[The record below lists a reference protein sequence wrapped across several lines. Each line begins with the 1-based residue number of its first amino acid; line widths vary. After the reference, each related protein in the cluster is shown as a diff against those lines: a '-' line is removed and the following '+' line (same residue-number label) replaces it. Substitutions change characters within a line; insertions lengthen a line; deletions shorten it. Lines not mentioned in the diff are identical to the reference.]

1 MTTFKYTLID
11 NNIID
16 AIPIIIDS
24 VGNDNENSV
33 KSPKLGGT
41 KFNVCSTCNLTRENG
56 DMGHPGRTP
65 LRDDICIVKPGC
77 IKNILDTLNTL
88 KLCNSCYM
96 VKNNT
101 LFTAILEKYNFEY
114 NNNLK
119 KEILSLLKN
128 NRQGGI
134 KCNNENCQN
143 ITGTYKYNFKKGY
156 FYIKKIKDDIISN
169 KTIFTMLT
177 GIPDII
183 YKCVTVSYADSIIQ
197 PYKSFYANNIIIPVL
212 PSRPPNYFDN
222 KESHVM
228 TTKLGQLVG
237 TSQKS
242 KDESEV
248 QKIYNDIDNVKPNSP
263 YKTSN
268 MLVTLNIQVGGN
280 KKGSIVRSNIMA
292 RRSDNTSRCVAGPTM
307 DKIGYIY
314 IPKIVA
320 QTLTSSIYYNR
331 FTENIIRDM
340 LINDNNKIKY
350 ILLYRYDQLKPTTL
364 LKIKPQSRLNNLLK
378 MKYGDRIEVEL
389 ENNDIIL
396 FSRQPSLHK
405 FNIQAG
411 ICKIWD
417 NNTIATPTPIAN
429 SMNLDYDG
437 DEMNVYK
444 LKSSVSVESL
454 FTMLSVNMVKNNYNF
469 SPVFGLIQDQIISVH
484 MIFNI
489 KEFSLQEVI
498 YILGEYS
505 YYIRDITK
513 KTYSGSELLSLLFPD
528 NLTYE
533 GMFNN
538 GLITLKNISSKQVV
552 AQSYESFS
560 NILSQLKNNIYAVYF
575 IDVILYVARNFINL
589 YSFSVSLKDILP
601 DIHFIDDIQE
611 YVNNCC
617 KVIQYVSSK
626 YYIKKDHTIKLTYDE
641 MENIRIQNGNNII
654 SNVKNK
660 INDLFKDEKLNAIM
674 MMKNAGYKIT
684 IDELVTVL
692 GCTGQQGIDSDDIP
706 KPGIMGRVFDSAL
719 PSNLDI
725 ESLGF
730 VKSSTLKG
738 LTFKELGFH
747 MKYNSIKKILKITC
761 ETSSAGSIGRKLVKF
776 MEGVKVDH
784 FGRSVLNDDIIWYN
798 TNHIKMI
805 GGDISKVEILKP
817 TMSMINYGLIK
828 SIYDENKK
836 YFLSNFCTEI
846 NKEFIFP
853 INIKLEIQS
862 FYSID
867 NTPITDIDVL
877 RIIDDFIEY
886 VYINIYFYN
895 IDITWFKYILYTYLD
910 RNTIEKYNKIF
921 SKEIIMYIINKI
933 KMKLLNSLNPG
944 YPIGLEYAN
953 NIQEK
958 FTQQSLSSFHTTKK
972 SGTASTQLGFS
983 DFKDTVELSKKNKR
997 DIVTAYSIHKHKL
1010 EEIKK
1015 QMEYLCLKN
1024 FNPVINIIENV
1035 DSDMVISISIK
1046 KYYINEK
1053 ISLYHYLQM
1062 YIEFLENNKI
1072 IKSFW
1077 TSMKLK
1083 DNDITIIIGVK
1094 IKQPYNIN
1102 KIYMIKSIPVSVS
1115 KGKMSNI
1122 NLEIE
1127 DIIMYNRNLE
1137 EQNGY
1142 RLKFYMDNVS
1152 DLINFDTRDIYLELG
1167 PWFTYNAFGI
1177 QFAEYSI
1184 RRRLVSSTKE
1194 KSMEICYIILSKL
1207 MCLSSEMYNIKRIR
1221 EGKQNVI
1228 KTAIHGGSDAIT
1240 TASYNN
1246 IIDPNNDIYAQIL
1259 SSQIMKLG
1267 HGYYECYL
1275 NLNRYD
1281 NININSVSEQDI
1293 NIKSEIIENF

>member
-1 MTTFKYTLID
+1 MTTFKYTLLD

-16 AIPIIIDS
+16 SIPIVIDS
-24 VGNDNENSV
+24 IGNDNENSV

-65 LRDDICIVKPGC
+65 LKDICIVKPGC
-77 IKNILDTLNTL
+77 IKNIIDTLNTL
-88 KLCNSCYM
+88 KLCNNCFM
-96 VKNNT
+96 LKNNT
-101 LFTAILEKYNFEY
+101 LFTTILEKYNYEFSI
-114 NNNLK
+114 NLK
-119 KEILSLLKN
+119 REILNLLKN
-128 NRQGGI
+128 NKQGGI
-134 KCNNENCQN
+134 KCSNINCQN
-143 ITGTYKYNFKKGY
+143 ITGTYKYNTKKAY
-156 FYIKKIKDDIISN
+156 FYVKKQKDEIISN
-169 KTIFTMLT
+169 KSIYTMLN

-183 YKCVTVSYADSIIQ
+183 YKCVTPSYSDSQLQ
-197 PYKSFYANNIIIPVL
+197 PSKAFYVNNILIPVL

-292 RRSDNTSRCVAGPTM
+292 RRSDNTARCVAGPTM

-314 IPKIVA
+314 IPKSVA

-331 FTENIIRDM
+331 FTENIIRDL
-340 LINDNNKIKY
+340 LINDNSKIKY
-350 ILLYRYDQLKPTTL
+350 ILLYRFDQLKPTTL
-364 LKIKPQSRLNNLLK
+364 LKIKPQSRINNLLK
-378 MKYGDRIEVEL
+378 MRYGDRIEVEL
-389 ENNDIIL
+389 DDNDIIL

-411 ICKIWD
+411 ICKIWE

-437 DEMNVYK
+437 DEMNIYK
-444 LKSSVSVESL
+444 PKSSMAIEPI

-484 MIFNI
+484 MIYNI

-505 YYIRDITK
+505 YYIRDINK
-513 KTYSGSELLSLLFPD
+513 KTYSGKELLSLLFPD

-533 GMFNN
+533 NMFKN
-538 GLITLKNISSKQVV
+538 GEIILQNISSKQVV
-552 AQSYESFS
+552 AQSYDSFS
-560 NILSQLKNNIYAVYF
+560 NILSHLKNNIYAVYF

-601 DIHFIDDIQE
+601 NIYFVDEIQE

-617 KVIQYVSSK
+617 KVIQYMASK
-626 YYIKKDHTIKLTYDE
+626 YYTKKDHIMKLTYDE

-654 SNVKNK
+654 NNVKNK
-660 INDLFKDEKLNAIM
+660 INDLFKNEKLNAIM
-674 MMKNAGYKIT
+674 LMKNSGYKIT
-684 IDELVTVL
+684 LDELVTVL

-706 KPGIMGRVFDSAL
+706 KPGIMGRVFDSTL
-719 PSNLDI
+719 PSSLDI

-738 LTFKELGFH
+738 LSFKELAFH
-747 MKYNSIKKILKITC
+747 MKFNASKKILKITC

-784 FGRSVLNDDIIWYN
+784 LGRSVLNNDIIWYN
-798 TNHIKMI
+798 TNHIKMV
-805 GGDISKVEILKP
+805 GGDISKIEILKP
-817 TMSMINYGLIK
+817 SLEMVNYSIINKLYN
-828 SIYDENKK
+828 DNKK
-836 YFLSNFCTEI
+836 YLLNNFGTEI

-853 INIKLEIQS
+853 VNIKLELQS
-862 FYSID
+862 FYSKI
-867 NTPITDIDVL
+867 NTPISETEAL
-877 RIIDDFIEY
+877 KIIDEFIEY
-886 VYINIYFYN
+886 VYVNIYFYN
-895 IDITWFKYILYTYLD
+895 IDMTWFKYTLYTYMD
-910 RNTIEKYNKIF
+910 RSTIEKYNKIY
-921 SKEIIMYIINKI
+921 SKEIINYVINKI
-933 KMKLLNSLNPG
+933 KLKLLNSLNPG

-997 DIVTAYSIHKHKL
+997 DIVTAYSIHKYKL
-1010 EEIKK
+1010 EDIKK
-1015 QMEYLCLKN
+1015 QIEYLSLKN
-1024 FNPVINIIENV
+1024 LNPTINILEESE
-1035 DSDMVISISIK
+1035 DEMVISVSII
-1046 KYYINEK
+1046 KYYINDK

-1062 YIEFLENNKI
+1062 YIEYLENNKI
-1072 IKSFW
+1072 IKGFW
-1077 TSMKLK
+1077 IIMKL
-1083 DNDITIIIGVK
+1083 NNNNINVIFGVK
-1094 IKQPYNIN
+1094 IKIPYSIN
-1102 KIYMIKSIPVSVS
+1102 KIFMIKSIPVSVS

-1127 DIIMYNRNLE
+1127 DVIIYNDNLE

-1142 RLKFYMDNVS
+1142 TLKFYIDSVS
-1152 DLINFDTRDIYLELG
+1152 DFINFDTKDIHMELG

-1228 KTAIHGGSDAIT
+1228 KTAIHGSSDAIT
-1240 TASYNN
+1240 TAAYNN
-1246 IIDPNNDIYAQIL
+1246 VIDPNNDIYSQIL
-1259 SSQIMKLG
+1259 SNEIIKLG
-1267 HGYYECYL
+1267 HGYYDCYL

-1281 NININSVSEQDI
+1281 SINVNSVTEQDI
-1293 NIKSEIIENF
+1293 NIKSKIIENF

>member
-1 MTTFKYTLID
+1 MATFKYTLID
-11 NNIID
+11 NSIID
-16 AIPIIIDS
+16 AIPIVIDS
-24 VGNDNENSV
+24 IGNDNENSV

-65 LRDDICIVKPGC
+65 LRDICIAKSGC
-77 IKNILDTLNTL
+77 IKNVLDTLNKL
-88 KLCNSCYM
+88 KLCNSCLM

-101 LFTAILEKYNFEY
+101 LFSAIIEKYNNKY
-114 NNNLK
+114 NNDLK
-119 KEILSLLKN
+119 KEILLLLKN

-143 ITGTYKYNFKKGY
+143 ITGTYKYNQKKSY
-156 FYIKKIKDDIISN
+156 FFVKKQKDEIILN
-169 KTIFTMLT
+169 KTIYTMLI

-183 YKCVTVSYADSIIQ
+183 YRCVTPIYSDSILQ
-197 PYKSFYANNIIIPVL
+197 PYKAFYANNIIIPVL

-237 TSQKS
+237 ISQKS
-242 KDESEV
+242 RDESEV

-292 RRSDNTSRCVAGPTM
+292 RRSDNTSRCVAGPAM
-307 DKIGYIY
+307 DRIGYIY
-314 IPKIVA
+314 IPRIVA
-320 QTLTSSIYYNR
+320 KTLTSSIYYNR
-331 FTENIIRDM
+331 FTENMIKDM
-340 LINDNNKIKY
+340 LINNNDKIKY

-364 LKIKPQSRLNNLLK
+364 LKIKPQSRINNLLK

-389 ENNDIIL
+389 EDNDIIL

-454 FTMLSVNMVKNNYNF
+454 FTMLSVNMIKNNYNF
-469 SPVFGLIQDQIISVH
+469 SPIFGLIQDQIIAVH
-484 MIFNI
+484 MIYNI
-489 KEFSLQEVI
+489 KEFSLQDVI

-505 YYIRDITK
+505 YYIRDINK
-513 KTYSGSELLSLLFPD
+513 KTYTGKELLSLLFPD
-528 NLTYE
+528 NLTYD
-533 GMFNN
+533 GMFKN
-538 GLITLKNISSKQVV
+538 GEIILQNISSKQVV

-575 IDVILYVARNFINL
+575 IDVILYVARKFINL
-589 YSFSVSLKDILP
+589 RSFSVSLKDIIP
-601 DIHFIDDIQE
+601 DIYFIDDIQE

-617 KVIQYVSSK
+617 KIIQYVASK
-626 YYIKKDHTIKLTYDE
+626 YYIKKDHIIKLTYDE

-654 SNVKNK
+654 SSVKNK
-660 INDLFKDEKLNAIM
+660 INDLFKNEKLNAIM
-674 MMKNAGYKIT
+674 MMKNSGYKIT

-706 KPGIMGRVFDSAL
+706 KPGIMGRVFDSTL
-719 PSNLDI
+719 PSSLDI

-730 VKSSTLKG
+730 VKSSILKG

-747 MKYNSIKKILKITC
+747 MKYNAITKILKITC
-761 ETSSAGSIGRKLVKF
+761 ETSSSGTIGRKLVKF

-784 FGRSVLNDDIIWYN
+784 LGRSVLNNDVVWYN
-798 TNHIKMI
+798 TNHIKMT
-805 GGDISKVEILKP
+805 GGDISKVEILNP
-817 TMSMINYGLIK
+817 SLQMINYIEIK
-828 SIYDENKK
+828 EMYDKNKK
-836 YFLSNFCTEI
+836 YLLNNFCTEI
-846 NKEFIFP
+846 NREFIFP

-862 FYSID
+862 FYSKD
-867 NTPITDIDVL
+867 NTPISSKDAL
-877 RIIDDFIEY
+877 KIIDDFIEY
-886 VYINIYFYN
+886 IYINIYFCN

-910 RNTIEKYNKIF
+910 RNTVEKYNKIY
-921 SKEIIMYIINKI
+921 SEELILYVINKI
-933 KMKLLNSLNPG
+933 KLKLLNSLNPG

-983 DFKDTVELSKKNKR
+983 DFKDTVELSKKKR
-997 DIVTAYSIHKHKL
+997 DIVTAFTIHRYKL

-1024 FNPVINIIENV
+1024 LNPQIIVLEEA
-1035 DSDMVISISIK
+1035 DSDMVISVTIK

-1062 YIEFLENNKI
+1062 YIEYLENNKI
-1072 IKSFW
+1072 IKGFW
-1077 TSMKLK
+1077 IRMKLN
-1083 DNDITIIIGVK
+1083 NDDVSVIFGVK
-1094 IKQPYNIN
+1094 IKIPYTIN

-1115 KGKMSNI
+1115 KGKINNI

-1127 DIIMYNRNLE
+1127 DVKIYNNNLE
-1137 EQNGY
+1137 EQKGY
-1142 RLKFYMDNVS
+1142 RLKFYIDS
-1152 DLINFDTRDIYLELG
+1152 ITDLINFDTRDIHLELG
-1167 PWFTYNAFGI
+1167 PWFTYNSFGI

-1184 RRRLVSSTKE
+1184 RRRLVVSTKE

-1207 MCLSSEMYNIKRIR
+1207 MCLSSEMYNIKKIR

-1228 KTAIHGGSDAIT
+1228 KSAIHGTSDAIT

-1246 IIDPNNDIYAQIL
+1246 VIDPNNDIYSQIL
-1259 SSQIMKLG
+1259 SSQIIKLG
-1267 HGYYECYL
+1267 HGYYECFL

-1281 NININSVSEQDI
+1281 SININSVTEQDI

>member
-1 MTTFKYTLID
+1 MTTFKYTLLD
-11 NNIID
+11 NSTID
-16 AIPIIIDS
+16 AIPIVIDS
-24 VGNDNENSV
+24 IGNDNENSV

-65 LRDDICIVKPGC
+65 LRDMCIVKSGC
-77 IKNILDTLNTL
+77 IKNVLDTLNTL
-88 KLCNSCYM
+88 KLCNSCFM
-96 VKNNT
+96 IKNNT
-101 LFTAILEKYNFEY
+101 IFSEIIEKYNSEY
-114 NNNLK
+114 NINLK

-128 NRQGGI
+128 NRQGGV

-143 ITGTYKYNFKKGY
+143 ITGTYKYNQKKSY
-156 FYIKKIKDDIISN
+156 FYVKKQKDEIILN
-169 KTIFTMLT
+169 KTVYTMLL

-183 YKCVTVSYADSIIQ
+183 YKCVTVPYADSQLQ
-197 PYKSFYANNIIIPVL
+197 PYKAFYANNIIIPVL

-242 KDESEV
+242 RDESEV

-292 RRSDNTSRCVAGPTM
+292 RRADNTARCVAGPTM

-320 QTLTSSIYYNR
+320 KTLTSSIYYNR
-331 FTENIIRDM
+331 FTENMIKDM
-340 LINDNNKIKY
+340 LVNDNNKIKY

-389 ENNDIIL
+389 EDNDVIL

-454 FTMLSVNMVKNNYNF
+454 FTMLSVNMIKNNYNF
-469 SPVFGLIQDQIISVH
+469 SPIFGLIQDQIISVH
-484 MIFNI
+484 MIYNI
-489 KEFSLQEVI
+489 KEFSLQDVI

-505 YYIRDITK
+505 YYIRDINK
-513 KTYSGSELLSLLFPD
+513 KTYSGKELLSLLFPD

-533 GMFNN
+533 GMFDN
-538 GLITLKNISSKQVV
+538 GKITLSNISSKQVV

-589 YSFSVSLKDILP
+589 YSFSVSLKDIIP
-601 DIHFIDDIQE
+601 DIYFIDDVQE
-611 YVNNCC
+611 YINNCC
-617 KVIQYVSSK
+617 KVIQYVALQ
-626 YYIKKDHTIKLTYDE
+626 YYIKKDHIIKLTYDE

-660 INDLFKDEKLNAIM
+660 INNLFKDEKLNTIM
-674 MMKNAGYKIT
+674 MMKNSGYKIT
-684 IDELVTVL
+684 LDELVTVL

-706 KPGIMGRVFDSAL
+706 KPGIMGRVFDSTL
-719 PSNLDI
+719 PGSLDI
-725 ESLGF
+725 ESLGY
-730 VKSSTLKG
+730 VKSSTIKG
-738 LTFKELGFH
+738 LKFEELAFH
-747 MKYNSIKKILKITC
+747 TKYNSIKKILKITC

-784 FGRSVLNDDIIWYN
+784 LGRSVLNNDIIWYN
-798 TNHIKMI
+798 TNHIKMT
-805 GGDISKVEILKP
+805 GGDISKVEILTP
-817 TMSMINYGLIK
+817 SLEMVNYTLIK
-828 SIYDENKK
+828 EIYNENKK
-836 YFLSNFCTEI
+836 YLLTNFNTEI

-862 FYSID
+862 FYNKKS
-867 NTPITDIDVL
+867 TPISDIDAL
-877 RIIDDFIEY
+877 KLIDEFIEY

-895 IDITWFKYILYTYLD
+895 ITIDWFKYILYTYLD
-910 RNTIEKYNKIF
+910 RNTVEKYNKKY
-921 SKEIIMYIINKI
+921 SKELLNYIINKI
-933 KMKLLNSLNPG
+933 KLKLLNSLNPG

-997 DIVTAYSIHKHKL
+997 DIVIAFTTHRYKL
-1010 EEIKK
+1010 EDIKK

-1024 FNPVINIIENV
+1024 FNPKINIIEETE
-1035 DSDMVISISIK
+1035 SDMVISVSIK
-1046 KYYINEK
+1046 KYYINDK

-1062 YIEFLENNKI
+1062 YIEYLENNKI
-1072 IKSFW
+1072 IKGYW
-1077 TSMKLK
+1077 ITMKLK
-1083 DNDITIIIGVK
+1083 DNDITVIFGVK
-1094 IKQPYNIN
+1094 IKTPYNIN

-1115 KGKMSNI
+1115 KGKISNI

-1127 DIIMYNRNLE
+1127 DVKMYNNNLE

-1142 RLKFYMDNVS
+1142 RLKFYIDSVT
-1152 DLINFDTRDIYLELG
+1152 DFINFDTRDVYLELG
-1167 PWFTYNAFGI
+1167 PWFTYNSFGI

-1228 KTAIHGGSDAIT
+1228 KSAIHGSSDAIT
-1240 TASYNN
+1240 TAAYNN
-1246 IIDPNNDIYAQIL
+1246 IIDPNNDIYSQIL

-1267 HGYYECYL
+1267 HGYYDCYL

-1281 NININSVSEQDI
+1281 SININSVTEQDI
-1293 NIKSEIIENF
+1293 NITSEIIENF

>member
-1 MTTFKYTLID
+1 MATFKYTLID
-11 NNIID
+11 NSIID
-16 AIPIIIDS
+16 AIPIVIDS
-24 VGNDNENSV
+24 IGNDNENSV

-65 LRDDICIVKPGC
+65 LRDICIAKSGC
-77 IKNILDTLNTL
+77 IKNVLDTLNKL
-88 KLCNSCYM
+88 KLCNSCLM

-101 LFTAILEKYNFEY
+101 LFSSIIEKYNNEY

-119 KEILSLLKN
+119 KEILLLLKN

-143 ITGTYKYNFKKGY
+143 VTGTYKYNQKKSY
-156 FYIKKIKDDIISN
+156 FYVKKQKDEIILN
-169 KTIFTMLT
+169 KTIYTMLI

-183 YKCVTVSYADSIIQ
+183 YRCVTPIYADSILQ
-197 PYKSFYANNIIIPVL
+197 PFKAFYANNIIIPVL

-237 TSQKS
+237 ISQKS
-242 KDESEV
+242 RDESEV

-292 RRSDNTSRCVAGPTM
+292 RRSDNTSRCVAGPAM

-314 IPKIVA
+314 IPRIVA
-320 QTLTSSIYYNR
+320 KTLTSSIYYNR
-331 FTENIIRDM
+331 FTENMIKDM
-340 LINDNNKIKY
+340 LINNNDKIKY

-389 ENNDIIL
+389 EDNDIIL

-454 FTMLSVNMVKNNYNF
+454 FTMLSVNMIKNNYNF
-469 SPVFGLIQDQIISVH
+469 SPIFGLIQDQIIAVH
-484 MIFNI
+484 IIYNI
-489 KEFSLQEVI
+489 KEFSLQDVI

-505 YYIRDITK
+505 YYIRDINK
-513 KTYSGSELLSLLFPD
+513 KTYTGKELLSLLFPD
-528 NLTYE
+528 NLTYDD
-533 GMFNN
+533 MFKN
-538 GLITLKNISSKQVV
+538 GEIILQNISSKQVV

-575 IDVILYVARNFINL
+575 IDVILYVSRKFINL
-589 YSFSVSLKDILP
+589 RSFSVSLKDIIP
-601 DIHFIDDIQE
+601 DIYFIDDIQE

-617 KVIQYVSSK
+617 KIIQYVASK
-626 YYIKKDHTIKLTYDE
+626 YYVKKDHIIKLTYDE

-660 INDLFKDEKLNAIM
+660 INDLFKNEKLNAIM
-674 MMKNAGYKIT
+674 MMKNSGYKIT

-706 KPGIMGRVFDSAL
+706 KPGIMGRVFDSTL
-719 PSNLDI
+719 PSSLDI

-730 VKSSTLKG
+730 VKSSILKG

-747 MKYNSIKKILKITC
+747 MKYNAITKILKITC
-761 ETSSAGSIGRKLVKF
+761 ETSSSGTIGRKVVKF

-784 FGRSVLNDDIIWYN
+784 LGRSVLNNDIVWYN
-798 TNHIKMI
+798 TNHIKMT
-805 GGDISKVEILKP
+805 GGDISKVEILNP
-817 TMSMINYGLIK
+817 TLQMINYIEIK
-828 SIYDENKK
+828 AMYDKNKK
-836 YFLSNFCTEI
+836 YLLNNFCTEI
-846 NKEFIFP
+846 NREFIFP

-862 FYSID
+862 FYSKD
-867 NTPITDIDVL
+867 NTPISNKDAL
-877 RIIDDFIEY
+877 KIIDDFIEY
-886 VYINIYFYN
+886 TYINIYFCN

-910 RNTIEKYNKIF
+910 RNTVEKYNKIY
-921 SKEIIMYIINKI
+921 SEELILYVINKI
-933 KMKLLNSLNPG
+933 KLKLLNSLNPG

-983 DFKDTVELSKKNKR
+983 DFKDTVELSKKKR
-997 DIVTAYSIHKHKL
+997 DIVTAFTIYRYKL

-1024 FNPVINIIENV
+1024 LNPQIIVLEEA
-1035 DSDMVISISIK
+1035 DSDMVISVTIK

-1062 YIEFLENNKI
+1062 YIEYLENNKI
-1072 IKSFW
+1072 IKGFW
-1077 TSMKLK
+1077 IRMKLNNA
-1083 DNDITIIIGVK
+1083 DVSVIFGVK
-1094 IKQPYNIN
+1094 IKIPYTIN
-1102 KIYMIKSIPVSVS
+1102 KLYMIKSIPVSVS
-1115 KGKMSNI
+1115 KGKINNI

-1127 DIIMYNRNLE
+1127 DVKIYNNNLE
-1137 EQNGY
+1137 EQKGY
-1142 RLKFYMDNVS
+1142 RLKFYIDS
-1152 DLINFDTRDIYLELG
+1152 ITDLINFDTRDIHLELG
-1167 PWFTYNAFGI
+1167 PWFTYNSFGI

-1184 RRRLVSSTKE
+1184 RRRLVASTKE

-1207 MCLSSEMYNIKRIR
+1207 MCLSSEMYNIKKIR

-1228 KTAIHGGSDAIT
+1228 KSAIHGTSDAIT

-1246 IIDPNNDIYAQIL
+1246 VIDPNNDIYSQIL

-1267 HGYYECYL
+1267 HGYYECFL

-1281 NININSVSEQDI
+1281 SININSVTEQDI